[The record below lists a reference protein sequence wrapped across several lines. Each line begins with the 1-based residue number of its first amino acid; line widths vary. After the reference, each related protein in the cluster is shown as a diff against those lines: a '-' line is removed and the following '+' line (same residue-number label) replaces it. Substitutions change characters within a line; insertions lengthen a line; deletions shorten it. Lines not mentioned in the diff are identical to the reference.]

1 MSHKHVTFIDLP
13 YMMFCRRESLRGHL
27 SRGNV
32 MKHVIFSFGGGRFIR
47 DSFSSEIFKI
57 KNIIFVKFFS
67 SLIGYNFYDVKVVFE
82 K

>member
-1 MSHKHVTFIDLP
+1 M
-13 YMMFCRRESLRGHL
+13 
-27 SRGNV
+27 
-32 MKHVIFSFGGGRFIR
+32 MKHVIFSFGGGRFIG

>member
-1 MSHKHVTFIDLP
+1 MTCPLYDVLQKRKV
-13 YMMFCRRESLRGHL
+13 RGHL

-32 MKHVIFSFGGGRFIR
+32 MKHVIFSLGGGKVYWGLFL
-47 DSFSSEIFKI
+47 SSEIFKI